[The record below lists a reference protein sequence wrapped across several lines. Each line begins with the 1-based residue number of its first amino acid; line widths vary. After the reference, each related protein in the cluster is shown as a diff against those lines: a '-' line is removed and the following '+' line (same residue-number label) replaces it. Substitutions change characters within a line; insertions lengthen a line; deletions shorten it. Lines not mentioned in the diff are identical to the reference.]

1 MDIAVSP
8 CQPGDFLPVTDAV
21 GSHPALASLVLATA
35 TGDNAAT
42 AAPSATPAAASRDGS
57 TGDAL
62 RLPGFSALLQGLQ
75 APAPAASPAAAVPA
89 ATAAF
94 AAAPVAD
101 ADAAAAMQAGSSLAA
116 TDQATLAALSPTATS
131 SLRDGKA
138 AGEDSPAGGTD
149 LPPADDAGLLASLLP
164 GDASLAA
171 PPAIPPT
178 PAPATGATAVTV
190 TPDGSATGA
199 TATAITPG
207 AAAGA
212 TVAAAASAT
221 MPTMDADADAAP
233 GDVAAGSGPTIA
245 SASDPSSQPVD
256 AQLPDAFRAR
266 LDAALAEL
274 AQSAPRSH
282 DPGTGAGP
290 LAAATALTATG
301 TGHVPSAATSTMDA
315 TGASLP
321 DLRPAGDREAWA
333 QGLGERLLMMAD
345 RGLQSATLRLQPEH
359 LGPMEIRISVQDDG
373 SAQVLF
379 SAHHGQTRD
388 ALEAAIP
395 RLRDLFAEQGLSL
408 TQANVDSGRGQS
420 FAERG
425 FGADTAGASQR
436 GAGSEASAPAE
447 EPTAWRVLR
456 APQRRLDVMA

>member
-1 MDIAVSP
+1 M
-8 CQPGDFLPVTDAV
+8 TDAV
-21 GSHPALASLVLATA
+21 GAHPALASLVLATA

-42 AAPSATPAAASRDGS
+42 AVPSATPAAADRDGS

-116 TDQATLAALSPTATS
+116 TDQATLAALSPTATGG
-131 SLRDGKA
+131 LRDGKA

-149 LPPADDAGLLASLLP
+149 LPPADDAGLQASLLP

-178 PAPATGATAVTV
+178 QAPSTVAAAVTV
-190 TPDGSATGA
+190 SPDGSATGA

-212 TVAAAASAT
+212 TVAAAASVT
-221 MPTMDADADAAP
+221 MPTMDADANADAAP

-282 DPGTGAGP
+282 DPGTGAVP
-290 LAAATALTATG
+290 LAAATALAATG
-301 TGHVPSAATSTMDA
+301 TGHVPSAATGTMDA

-359 LGPMEIRISVQDDG
+359 LGPMEIRIHVQDDG

-408 TQANVDSGRGQS
+408 TQANVDAGRGQS
-420 FAERG
+420 FAQRG
-425 FGADTAGASQR
+425 FGADSAGASHR
-436 GAGSEASAPAE
+436 GTGSEASAPAE